1 MIRMVKQ
8 LLHVT
13 RTSAQLAEQ
22 LAEIV
27 SDETWK
33 QQLILYLEEM
43 QRQYKLWQYIHYLL
57 AGTYE
62 ESDNEKV
69 VKASASELLHA
80 LCSNELKKG
89 MLCRKASERLSG
101 AAQKAADHSLQ
112 QAIQYSQL
120 FFTMIKILLVHQIGR

>member
-1 MIRMVKQ
+1 MIRTVKQ

-13 RTSAQLAEQ
+13 RTSMQLAEQ
-22 LAEIV
+22 LTEIV

-33 QQLILYLEEM
+33 QQFTLYLEDIT
-43 QRQYKLWQYIHYLL
+43 RQYKLWQYIHYLL

-62 ESDNEKV
+62 ESASEKIV
-69 VKASASELLHA
+69 TASASELLYA

-89 MLCRKASERLSG
+89 MLCQKASEMLSG

-120 FFTMIKILLVHQIGR
+120 FFMMIKTQLVHQIER

>member
-1 MIRMVKQ
+1 MIRTVKQ
-8 LLHVT
+8 LLYIT
-13 RTSAQLAEQ
+13 RTSTQLAEQ
-22 LAEIV
+22 MAEIV

-33 QQLILYLEEM
+33 QQFILYLEDIT
-43 QRQYKLWQYIHYLL
+43 RQYKLWQYIHYLL

-62 ESDNEKV
+62 ESDSEKIV
-69 VKASASELLHA
+69 TASVSELLYA

-89 MLCRKASERLSG
+89 MLCRKASEMLSG

-120 FFTMIKILLVHQIGR
+120 FFTMIKNQLVHQIGR

>member
-1 MIRMVKQ
+1 MIRTVKQ

-13 RTSAQLAEQ
+13 GTSTQLAEQ
-22 LAEIV
+22 MAEIV

-33 QQLILYLEEM
+33 QQFTLYLEDIT
-43 QRQYKLWQYIHYLL
+43 RQYKLWQYIHYLL

-62 ESDNEKV
+62 ESASEKIV
-69 VKASASELLHA
+69 TASASELLYA

-89 MLCRKASERLSG
+89 MLCQKASEMLSG

-120 FFTMIKILLVHQIGR
+120 FFTMIKTQLVHQIER